1 MLCLLKHNPLLPT
14 ERPIL
19 KSPLFI
25 LLLFWGIALAA
36 YYPTAGAGF
45 VTDVLGWFESYDK
58 YGWNGIAIAFSDH
71 SLHYVYHFF
80 GFLLYKI
87 FGWNGYGWYASFT
100 LLHACVG
107 TLGYSIFSRLLG
119 KTAIPY
125 AQGIAFI
132 GSLLFILS
140 PYQTEVLV
148 WYACSHYL
156 LCSILVLLAMHSFLS
171 YLQEQKLQKLLWFY
185 TWFMLSVF
193 TLEISFCFPL
203 FVGAF
208 IALAPNSIVG
218 LQKRIKLSALFVAPA
233 IAIVVVY
240 FLLSKFLKGSTAG
253 HYGTAV
259 HFNLSPALLA
269 GNFSKYCLKLW
280 GLSQF
285 YSHSLRMHF
294 YSFFEKPY
302 FLYIFISLATS
313 LLAVVAALRN
323 KLNDFARLLLLFFAG
338 FIFVLAPVVN
348 LYFTSIIRIEGDR
361 FSYLPSLF
369 AYATITLAAFAVF
382 RKAAYPLLAIYLLAH
397 VYCLQKNTSAWHSS
411 CQVSQSLQEDF
422 KWNNAPHI
430 YMLNLPDNFDGAYMF
445 RGLPPDNFFAKTVDL
460 KYGKQLEQKCELIL
474 QYNMNFTTDSFTVE
488 KIDENK
494 LQLKFAQYGAWWW
507 LGGIGAA
514 NYDTENYAV
523 NIDEWGTVIIS
534 FKKKIPGAVY
544 LYQCGTHWKQVQ
556 GF

>member
-1 MLCLLKHNPLLPT
+1 MLST
-14 ERPIL
+14 ERPFL

-25 LLLFWGIALAA
+25 LLLFWGITLAA

-45 VTDVLGWFESYDK
+45 VTDTLGWFASYQK
-58 YGWNGIAIAFSDH
+58 YGWKGIAFAFGDH

-87 FGWNGYGWYASFT
+87 FGWNSYGWYAAFT
-100 LLHACVG
+100 LLHASVG
-107 TLGYSIFSRLLG
+107 ALGYFLIIRLLSAVNISYG
-119 KTAIPY
+119 T
-125 AQGIAFI
+125 GIAFN
-132 GSLLFILS
+132 SSMLFLLS

-156 LCSILVLLAMHSFLS
+156 LCSILVLLAMHSFLN
-171 YLQEQKLQKLLWFY
+171 YLEEQKPQNLLWFY
-185 TWFMLSVF
+185 TCFMLSVF

-208 IALAPNSIVG
+208 IALAPHSIIG
-218 LQKRIKLSALFVAPA
+218 LQKRVKLSALFVAPA
-233 IAIVVVY
+233 IAMVVVY
-240 FLLSKFLKGSTAG
+240 FLLSKFLKGNTAG

-285 YSHSLRMHF
+285 YAHSLRMQF
-294 YSFFEKPY
+294 YNFFEKPF
-302 FLYIFISLATS
+302 FLYIFISLSTS
-313 LLAVVAALRN
+313 ILAMLVAMKS
-323 KLNDFARLLLLFFAG
+323 KLNDSLRLLLLFFAG
-338 FIFVLAPVVN
+338 FIFALAPVVN

-369 AYATITLAAFAVF
+369 AYATLTFAAFAIF
-382 RKAAYPLLAIYLLAH
+382 RKAAYPVLAIYLLIN
-397 VYCLQKNTSAWHSS
+397 VYCLQKNIGAWHNNRE
-411 CQVSQSLQEDF
+411 VSLSLQDDF
-422 KWNNAPHI
+422 KWNDAPHI
-430 YMLNLPDNFDGAYMF
+430 DILNLPDNFDGAYMF
-445 RGLPPDNFFAKTVDL
+445 RGLPPDNFFAKTIDL

-488 KIDENK
+488 KVDENT

-507 LGGIGAA
+507 LGGIGAG
-514 NYDTENYAV
+514 NYETDNYAV
-523 NIDEWGTVIIS
+523 NIDEWGTAIIS
-534 FKKKIPGAVY
+534 FKKKTPGTVY